1 MTCPTCSSHR
11 LTAIAIKLAPEE
23 DHLFA
28 SCHACEW
35 KGWFKHGSAVPLERI
50 LSLTSERRF

>member
-1 MTCPTCSSHR
+1 MTCPTCSSPR
-11 LTAIAIKLAPEE
+11 LTAIAIRLAPAE

-35 KGWFKHGSAVPLERI
+35 KGWFKQGGAVPLGKV
-50 LSLTSERRF
+50 LALASERRF

>member
-1 MTCPTCSSHR
+1 MTCPTCSSNR
-11 LTAIAIKLAPEE
+11 LTSIAIKLAPEE

-35 KGWFKHGSAVPLERI
+35 KAGSSTAAPCPLEHI